1 MPWYKTGTV
10 SVTQNSNAVIGSG
23 TAFIANSRV
32 GDGFRGPDGGW
43 YEVTNIASDTA
54 MSISPNYQGAT
65 NGAGGYALAPLQGYV
80 KESADRLRALVL
92 QYGEKLAALGTTG
105 NYDILPVAK
114 GGTGATDSVSALTS
128 LGMKGGAYD
137 ALIKSVGFR
146 GAPVGYNVQGLYMGW
161 NGNGDGGANYICNR
175 GGGLGGHA
183 WWSVNADNTAAGP
196 VMTYSYGG
204 VLSVAQLSVTVS
216 PIAISSGGTSSTTAA
231 GARTNLGLGTA
242 AIENVVPIAKGG
254 TGGTTAAEARTA
266 LGFVAGQSVTLGS
279 AELIGAT
286 PYLDFHFNSTTAD
299 YDVRLMNDAAG
310 VLGLQG
316 KFASNGFFCRTGLN
330 GARQGTVYNFNW
342 TGSYVDVYIDAT
354 YIGSMT
360 LFQSD
365 YRLKKY
371 IKEFSA
377 PSFLDRIDAYRIVTY
392 QRKNFGDVF
401 KGGSDVYQGLI
412 AHEAKEVNPL
422 AASGE
427 KDGVDEN
434 GNPRIQQLDPMALIT
449 DLMGAVKELRAELAA
464 LKASIQPAPEP
475 ATA

>member
-54 MSISPNYQGAT
+54 MSISPNYQGAN

-105 NYDILPVAK
+105 NYDILPVLK
-114 GGTGATDSVSALTS
+114 GGTGATDGASALTS

-183 WWSVNADNTAAGP
+183 WWSVNSDNTAAGP

-204 VLSVAQLSVTVS
+204 VLTIKEVS
-216 PIAISSGGTSSTTAA
+216 TTLVSTNQINGLTTPIALAQGGT
-231 GARTNLGLGTA
+231 GAKDQASARVALGLGA
-242 AIENVVPIAKGG
+242 AQAPVFAGLDIAGRISSYG
-254 TGGTTAAEARTA
+254 
-266 LGFVAGQSVTLGS
+266 
-279 AELIGAT
+279 
-286 PYLDFHFNSTTAD
+286 NW
-299 YDVRLMNDAAG
+299 
-310 VLGLQG
+310 
-316 KFASNGFFCRTGLN
+316 CRTGFS
-330 GARQGTVYNFNW
+330 GSKGGTVYNFNW
-342 TGSYVDVYIDAT
+342 TGNNVDVYIDNT
-354 YIGSMT
+354 YVGTMT
-360 LFQSD
+360 LFTSD
-365 YRLKKY
+365 YRIKKF
-371 IKEFSA
+371 IKELKV
-377 PSFLDRIDAYRIVTY
+377 PSYLDRIDAYRLVTY
-392 QRKNFGDVF
+392 ERKVFGDVF
-401 KGGSDVYQGLI
+401 RGDGRVYQGLI
-412 AHEAKEVNPL
+412 AHEAQEVNPL
-422 AASGE
+422 AVTGE

-434 GNPRIQQLDPMALIT
+434 GNARIQQLDPMALIT
-449 DLMGAVKELRAELAA
+449 DLMGAVKELRAEVAA

-475 ATA
+475 AAA

>member
-54 MSISPNYQGAT
+54 MSISPNYQGAS
-65 NGAGGYALAPLQGYV
+65 NSAGGYALAPLQGYV

-92 QYGEKLAALGTTG
+92 QYGDKLAALGTTG

-114 GGTGATDSVSALTS
+114 GGTGATDGASALTS

-183 WWSVNADNTAAGP
+183 WWSVNSDNTAAGP
-196 VMTYSYGG
+196 VMTYSYTG
-204 VLSVAQLSVTVS
+204 VLTVS
-216 PIAISSGGTSSTTAA
+216 QVSTTLVSTNQINGLTTPITLAQGGTGGKDQATARNA
-231 GARTNLGLGTA
+231 LGLGTGQA
-242 AIENVVPIAKGG
+242 PV
-254 TGGTTAAEARTA
+254 
-266 LGFVAGQSVTLGS
+266 FAG
-279 AELIGAT
+279 
-286 PYLDFHFNSTTAD
+286 LDIVGRVS
-299 YDVRLMNDAAG
+299 
-310 VLGLQG
+310 
-316 KFASNGFFCRTGLN
+316 SNGTWCRTGFT
-330 GARQGTVYNFNW
+330 GSRGGTVYNFNW
-342 TGSYVDVYIDAT
+342 TGNNVDVYIDNT
-354 YIGSMT
+354 YVGTMT
-360 LFQSD
+360 LFTSD
-365 YRLKKY
+365 YRIKKF
-371 IKEFSA
+371 IKELKV
-377 PSFLDRIDAYRIVTY
+377 PSFLDRIDAYRLVTY
-392 QRKNFGDVF
+392 ERKIFGDVF
-401 KGGSDVYQGLI
+401 RGDGRVYQGLI
-412 AHEAKEVNPL
+412 AHEAQEVNPL
-422 AASGE
+422 AVTGE

-434 GNPRIQQLDPMALIT
+434 GNARIQQLDPMALIT
-449 DLMGAVKELRAELAA
+449 DLMGAVKELRAEVAA